1 MSKIIVIGGEPCT
14 GKTTLVKK
22 IIKDFGV
29 EFTPIRV
36 EGLLDCLYNEE
47 KSIFVLG
54 KYEESDNVFQGTD
67 RLSMAVQPS
76 AVKFFDTL
84 KEGSTVIFEGDR
96 LFNNK
101 FLNYLQEKFE
111 DNLRIIVLRVSEQT
125 LDSRHLSR
133 NDNQTDKFKASRKTK
148 VNNILTNLDLR
159 ENIVLMN
166 NETPEDTNSV
176 LDHIQK
182 FVTLTNDLTNWSE

>member
-1 MSKIIVIGGEPCT
+1 MSKIVVIGGEPCT

-22 IIKDFGV
+22 FISESGL
-29 EFTPIRV
+29 EFKAIRV

-47 KSIFVLG
+47 KSVYILG

-84 KEGSTVIFEGDR
+84 KEESTVVFEGDR

-101 FLNYLQEKFE
+101 FLSYLQEKFE
-111 DNLRIIVLRVSEQT
+111 EDLKIIVLRVSD
-125 LDSRHLSR
+125 DSLNARHLSR
-133 NDNQTDKFKASRKTK
+133 NDNQTDKFKTSRKTK

-159 ENIVLMN
+159 ENVVLMK
-166 NETPEDTNSV
+166 NETPEDTDSV
-176 LDHIQK
+176 LDNIRN
-182 FVTLTNDLTNWSE
+182 FIIN